1 MRSPLL
7 QVEGG
12 MPLFSKPPRRSVSDV
27 GAAAGSVLRGT
38 GLNNQGLRIR
48 VLQGQ
53 SRGHGGAVGGRFVL
67 LDTGDNLHS
76 RVLDFLA
83 GRETDAAEVL
93 GVIRRE
99 RPGRGSPVNA
109 NILELEA

>member
-1 MRSPLL
+1 
-7 QVEGG
+7 

-27 GAAAGSVLRGT
+27 GAAAGSVLRGA

-67 LDTGDNLHS
+67 LEVGDNLHS
-76 RVLDFLA
+76 RVLDGLA

-93 GVIRRE
+93 GLIRQD
-99 RPGRGSPVNA
+99 RPGCVSPVNA
-109 NILELEA
+109 NILEADDT